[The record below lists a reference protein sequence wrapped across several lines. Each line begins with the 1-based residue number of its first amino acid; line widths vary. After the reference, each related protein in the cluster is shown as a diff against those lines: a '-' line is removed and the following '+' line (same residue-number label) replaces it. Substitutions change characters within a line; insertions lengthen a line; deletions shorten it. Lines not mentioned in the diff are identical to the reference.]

1 MSENRKSDCTVII
14 FNIPTNFGG
23 SDLRNFFTTFTEA
36 EKFEC
41 FHFKRR
47 PEGKLPGF
55 SRNLFLNEEF
65 ESCSTNSETNLAVAV
80 LSKREY
86 LQDFLGK
93 LLILFLGS

>member
-1 MSENRKSDCTVII
+1 MSKNGKSDRTVII

-47 PEGKLPGF
+47 PEGKLTGF

-65 ESCSTNSETNLAVAV
+65 ESTKSEKNLAVAV

-86 LQDFLGK
+86 LQEFLGK
-93 LLILFLGS
+93 LHYIV